1 MSEKNFV
8 RSETTRNSLQEL
20 PTSCGVYILCNQ
32 NHQIIYIGK
41 AINIQN
47 RVRNHLQGDSAS
59 PLKRDMAEEITTIQF
74 ILTRDEAEALLL
86 EEELIKTYQPHYNIR
101 MKDDKSYP
109 YIHFDAR
116 GDFPAVK
123 IAPVSY
129 THLDVYKRQFLP

>member
-1 MSEKNFV
+1 MSGLKPLEIPF
-8 RSETTRNSLQEL
+8 RNYQ
-20 PTSCGVYILCNQ
+20 PAVVYIFSVIKITKLF
-32 NHQIIYIGK
+32 ILGK
-41 AINIQN
+41 PLISKTGFEITY
-47 RVRNHLQGDSAS
+47 RGDSAS

-123 IAPVSY
+123 IARRKTAKPGYFYGPY
-129 THLDVYKRQFLP
+129 TNSKKSS